1 MTQTDKIASDTNFH
15 ANGLT
20 HLHISHYAL
29 IEQLDIDWADGFSVI
44 TGETGAGKSIIL
56 GALGLLLGN
65 RADAKSIQ
73 PGEKKCCVEGTFNI
87 AALGLEPF
95 FAHNDI
101 DYDPQECILRREVS
115 QSGKSR
121 SFINDMPVTAAK
133 LKELATSLVDIH
145 SQHQNLLIRHENFLI
160 DTLDVL
166 AQKPELR
173 SAYKC
178 IYGQC
183 RNAQEVLAQ
192 LTKRKERGMA
202 DKEYM
207 EFQLSQI
214 DEANLQ
220 EGEQEDLEKE
230 MKLLSHAEDI
240 KQAFFTAQ
248 NALQNDES
256 DVCRNLRKA
265 AEVLADI
272 QEQMPAAGELSER
285 IHSAC
290 IELEDVTNE
299 LEVQAERIDYDP
311 QRLEF
316 IESRLNTIYELE
328 QKHHLQSVEEVIA
341 LGKELRKKVDE
352 IENVDED
359 IAKQQAEVNRL
370 LLLRNQQAAHLTDSR
385 KKAAKAMC
393 EELTEA
399 LRNLG
404 MPHVQIE
411 VGITPRT
418 EPDASGADNVV
429 FLFSA
434 NKNMPPQDVSQIAS
448 GGEIAR
454 LMLSLKAIIAQR
466 THLPTIIFD
475 EIDTG
480 VSGTIADRMAQVMK
494 QISHNC
500 QVICI
505 THLPQI
511 AAMGTQHYRV
521 YKEDMP
527 NGTHSHIVHIDAEER
542 VQEIAH
548 MLSGAAITDAA
559 ISNAK
564 ALIEHGR
571 SMS

>member
-214 DEANLQ
+214 DEASLQ

-359 IAKQQAEVNRL
+359 IAKQQDEVNRL